1 MQGKLIL
8 VTGGAGFVGS
18 NLIKRLV
25 ADGNRVISL
34 DNNFAGSAETSANV
48 DYRHGHT
55 KDIETRPEA
64 PNGSP
69 PWRICAR
76 GTSVRAGRHDK
87 WGDFSGSSTIDKER

>member
-55 KDIETRPEA
+55 KDIESLVPEA
-64 PNGSP
+64 PNLIYHLG
-69 PWRICAR
+69 
-76 GTSVRAGRHDK
+76 
-87 WGDFSGSSTIDKER
+87 